1 MAINVWLTLE
11 DNFLNSQCT
20 SLAYSIDFARNS
32 IIDNCS
38 ITFNTVVSYRIF
50 VMLKFWFFAY
60 RNGYNRVSNRT
71 YYFSPIGTEL

>member
-20 SLAYSIDFARNS
+20 SLDYSIDFARNS

-50 VMLKFWFFAY
+50 VMLKF
-60 RNGYNRVSNRT
+60 
-71 YYFSPIGTEL
+71 